1 MTLAMLMHRTA
12 VLLAVGVLLTAGAGC
27 KKKAPNAWKLPV
39 DAKQL
44 PPTTTV
50 LEAETIDGARETDPH
65 IKTDYTA
72 AELGSEICRES
83 MPDPARELEVLS
95 ILGAPKAMSFFGAAN
110 LDAVRE
116 LLDCGSA
123 LGSSLQGSFQ
133 TAIGFVDDSG
143 GKAEVDILQLTV
155 SDLPPKYGL
164 TKRAFGTLDGYCRTN
179 DPAKPTVTLDC
190 TPKSDAALKQGNTWF
205 LGQRGELD
213 GISKTIATPKTE
225 LSTQVAAL
233 NDAANELEG
242 LSSSRIETQLASA
255 KPFLKAPCEWGAF
268 QTAGS
273 TSDFVQGCF
282 PTSDDKTIADID
294 AKIRAAAFE
303 VEPDVLKANAVHGA
317 IVLVAR
323 DDDDGKAVEKD
334 ANDLATDWKSQL
346 ENNEAKLVKQAKAT
360 PVSLRQKSWAI
371 IVDNFSSAIQ
381 KIKVTRSGRVVKM
394 TFNEPLTADDQKDL
408 QAAQQNTIDNR
419 TAVADVLSAIEAKQP
434 VPVPAL
440 TKLVGPVWAT
450 YLSAASVWDP
460 KNPPPQC
467 AKTPPKKG
475 KGPPPDPSCVAP
487 VEPPVAQFGVGASK

>member
-1 MTLAMLMHRTA
+1 MLMHRTA
-12 VLLAVGVLLTAGAGC
+12 LFVGIGLLLAVGPGC

-44 PPTTTV
+44 PATTTV
-50 LEAETIDGARETDPH
+50 LEAEAIDGARETDPH
-65 IKTDYTA
+65 IKADYTA
-72 AELGSEICRES
+72 SELGAEICREGT
-83 MPDPARELEVLS
+83 PDPARELEVLS
-95 ILGAPKAMSFFGAAN
+95 ILGSQKAKSFFSAAN
-110 LDAVRE
+110 MATVQS
-116 LLDCGSA
+116 LLECGSA
-123 LGSSLQGSFQ
+123 LGASLQGSFQ

-143 GKAEVDILQLTV
+143 AKAEVDILQLSV
-155 SDLPPKYGL
+155 ADLPPKYGL
-164 TKRAFGTLDGYCRTN
+164 TKRAFGSLDGYCRTV

-190 TPKSDAALKQGNTWF
+190 GPKSDAALKQGNTWF

-213 GISKTIATPKTE
+213 SISKTIATPKTD
-225 LSTQVAAL
+225 LATQVAAL

-242 LSSSRIETQLASA
+242 LSSSRVETQLTSA

-268 QTAGS
+268 QSAGS
-273 TSDFVQGCF
+273 ENDFVQGCF
-282 PTSDDKTIADID
+282 PPSDDKTIADID

-303 VEPDVLKANAVHGA
+303 IEPDVLKANAVHGG

-346 ENNEAKLVKQAKAT
+346 QNNEAKLVKQAKAT

-394 TFNEPLTADDQKDL
+394 TFNEPLSPDDQKDL
-408 QAAQQNTIDNR
+408 QAALQSTIDNR
-419 TAVADVLSAIEAKQP
+419 TAVADILTAVQAKQAIP
-434 VPVPAL
+434 VGAL

-450 YLSAASVWDP
+450 YLVADSTWDP

-475 KGPPPDPSCVAP
+475 KAPPADPACVAP
-487 VEPPVAQFGVGASK
+487 VEPPAAQFGVGAAK

>member
-1 MTLAMLMHRTA
+1 MLMHRTA
-12 VLLAVGVLLTAGAGC
+12 LFVGLGVLLVAGPGC

-50 LEAETIDGARETDPH
+50 VEAETIDGSRETDPH
-65 IKTDYTA
+65 IKANYTA
-72 AELGSEICRES
+72 AELGAEICREGT
-83 MPDPARELEVLS
+83 PDPALQLEL
-95 ILGAPKAMSFFGAAN
+95 LGVFGPQKAMQFFSPAN
-110 LDAVRE
+110 LETVRG

-123 LGSSLQGSFQ
+123 LGSSLQGTFQ

-155 SDLPPKYGL
+155 GDLPPKYGL
-164 TKRAFGTLDGYCRTN
+164 TKRSFGSLDGWCRTT

-190 TPKSDAALKQGNTWF
+190 GPKSDAALKQGNTWF

-213 GISKTIATPKTE
+213 GISKTIANPKTE
-225 LSTQVAAL
+225 LAPQIAAL

-273 TSDFVQGCF
+273 TNDFVQGCF
-282 PTSDDKTIADID
+282 PPSDDKTISDID

-303 VEPDVLKANAVHGA
+303 IEPDVLKANSVHGG

-334 ANDLATDWKSQL
+334 ANDLATDWKSQI

-408 QAAQQNTIDNR
+408 QAAQQTSLDNR
-419 TAVADVLSAIEAKQP
+419 SAVADILGAIQAKQP
-434 VPVPAL
+434 VPVPSL
-440 TKLVGPVWAT
+440 TKLVGPTWAT
-450 YLSAASVWDP
+450 YLVASSTWDP

-475 KGPPPDPSCVAP
+475 KAPPPDPSCVAP
-487 VEPPVAQFGVGASK
+487 VEPPVAQFGVGAAK